1 MSRVHFFEA
10 IEREVD
16 FRREYAKL
24 EEMCAENYGGV
35 RYGKIITI
43 NTWIERN
50 FRHWEKRSN
59 YTSFAE
65 LRNQLGFPVE
75 NDNGNEYISANDIDI
90 NRYLLFCEMM
100 TNVIVGLQEYHEPL
114 LDEVITAFIETIRAT
129 VEKAGL
135 EIHTVDDEIM
145 IIEKNAVAI
154 EVAEKHPELADVVI
168 EYNHYLLQGDLE
180 RKKELLKSLA
190 DALEPKR
197 KNLSALNLRMTD
209 DFFYLVNNMNVRHN
223 NCDPTDTKNYNQ
235 KFAILSTFDKESWY
249 DLIYEQGLSLF
260 VLLEQQG
267 RNKRIDAFKST

>member
-24 EEMCAENYGGV
+24 EGMCAENYGSV
-35 RYGKIITI
+35 RYGTKITI

-50 FRHWEKRSN
+50 FRNWKKRSN

-65 LRNQLGFPVE
+65 LRDQLGFPIE
-75 NDNGNEYISANDIDI
+75 DDNGNEYISANDIDI

-135 EIHTVDDEIM
+135 EIHTLDDEIM
-145 IIEKNAVAI
+145 IIEKNAVAV
-154 EVAEKHPELADVVI
+154 EVADKQPELADVII

-180 RKKELLKSLA
+180 RKKELLKSIA
-190 DALEPKR
+190 DALEPRR
-197 KNLSALNLRMTD
+197 KELNGLNSRMTD
-209 DFFYLVNNMNVRHN
+209 DFFYMVNSMNVRHN
-223 NCDPTDTKNYNQ
+223 NCNPTDTKKYNQ
-235 KFAILSTFDKESWY
+235 KFAILSAFDKESWY